1 MKIFY
6 NLIMLL
12 SPWENQDYPPRGI
25 IWQSSQSGG
34 GVTFKMSK
42 FMYVLLFRGPT
53 DLNSLQISWN
63 KVLDTKKKTDEDVK
77 DEIRSTYLYMTIS
90 KGLQTG

>member
-1 MKIFY
+1 
-6 NLIMLL
+6 
-12 SPWENQDYPPRGI
+12 
-25 IWQSSQSGG
+25 
-34 GVTFKMSK
+34 
-42 FMYVLLFRGPT
+42 MYVLLFRGPT